1 MGNKELNKK
10 AIKELDK
17 IYLNKIGADKKFRK
31 KVMKVIDDAESLSKP
46 DTSVVPETA
55 YDKLIR
61 TGFKPCTMDIFER
74 LGIDFGHGFIPFQY
88 SYNILKG
95 KINLKDD
102 SHISYEKHY
111 GIMTNYQIKMRNFS
125 DLQSIIDI
133 SDNIHDR
140 SYINILRFI
149 STSILDDVTDIK
161 LRMCDIKVDTHTAAM
176 IDLLRWDLFH
186 IYFLYADGWFDVEEL
201 ENYTTPIMNRLTL
214 LGIFFTDYMP
224 YEKFARFVPG
234 CAGIRAFNIKDPVSP
249 RCLEVTN
256 SGELCSYQR
265 GYISKAS
272 VDGISE
278 KVSGKI
284 EDCGCVTYP
293 HSSTD
298 TRMSDMIRD
307 VNRMNQTIPDLLLPQ
322 MYCLGVTQVSIN
334 DDGEYSFFNDCDYSY
349 TIRWLHDM
357 VYNMITDI
365 IVNKSVSTKSI
376 DVANAATILSI

>member
-31 KVMKVIDDAESLSKP
+31 KVIN
-46 DTSVVPETA
+46 
-55 YDKLIR
+55 KLNTFGIPGTEAPCNRLTR
-61 TGFKPCTMDIFER
+61 TGFKSFPHDIFER
-74 LGIDFGHGFIPFQY
+74 LGIDFGHGVVPFQY

-102 SHISYEKHY
+102 NHISYEKHC
-111 GIMTNYQIKMRNFS
+111 GIMANYQIKIRNFS
-125 DLQSIIDI
+125 DLQSIISI

-149 STSILDDVTDIK
+149 STSILDGVTNIK
-161 LRMCDIKVDTHTAAM
+161 LRMRDIKVDTHTAAM

-224 YEKFARFVPG
+224 YEKFARYVPG
-234 CAGIRAFNIKDPVSP
+234 CAGIRAFNIKNPVSP
-249 RCLEVTN
+249 ICLEVTN
-256 SGELCSYQR
+256 SGESYSYQR
-265 GYISKAS
+265 GYIGKAS
-272 VDGISE
+272 VDDISE
-278 KVSGKI
+278 KVSDKI
-284 EDCGCVTYP
+284 EDCRCVSYP

-298 TRMSDMIRD
+298 ARMSDMIRD
-307 VNRMNQTIPDLLLPQ
+307 VNKMNQTMPDLLLPQ
-322 MYCLGVTQVSIN
+322 MYCLGLTQVSIN

-349 TIRWLHDM
+349 TIRWLHDI
-357 VYNMITDI
+357 VYNMITAI
-365 IVNKSVSTKSI
+365 IDNKSVSTKSI

>member
-17 IYLNKIGADKKFRK
+17 IYLNKIGTDKKFRK
-31 KVMKVIDDAESLSKP
+31 KVINKLNTFGIP
-46 DTSVVPETA
+46 GPETPCN
-55 YDKLIR
+55 KLTRI
-61 TGFKPCTMDIFER
+61 GFKSCPHDIFER
-74 LGIDFGHGFIPFQY
+74 LGIDFGHGVVPFQY

-95 KINLKDD
+95 EINLKDD

-111 GIMTNYQIKMRNFS
+111 GTRANYQINMRNFS
-125 DLQSIIDI
+125 DLQSMISI

-149 STSILDDVTDIK
+149 STSILDEVTNIK
-161 LRMCDIKVDTHTAAM
+161 LRMSDIKVDTHTAAM

-201 ENYTTPIMNRLTL
+201 ENYTTPIMNHLTL

-234 CAGIRAFNIKDPVSP
+234 CAGIRAFNIKDPVST

-256 SGELCSYQR
+256 SGELYSYQR

-272 VDGISE
+272 VDDISE
-278 KVSGKI
+278 KVIDKI
-284 EDCGCVTYP
+284 EDCRCVTYP

-298 TRMSDMIRD
+298 ARMSDMIRD
-307 VNRMNQTIPDLLLPQ
+307 VNKMNQTMPDLLLPQ
-322 MYCLGVTQVSIN
+322 MYCLGLTQVSIN
-334 DDGEYSFFNDCDYSY
+334 DDGEYSFFNDCEYSY
-349 TIRWLHDM
+349 TIRCLHDI
-357 VYNMITDI
+357 VYHMITAI
-365 IVNKSVSTKSI
+365 IDNKSVSTKSI